1 MERIQ
6 FIKSIRAIAEAKKNQ
21 LAILRNKGEEGT
33 VEYSILRVEMED
45 ALQIIEASKKG
56 DSELQYVINCVT
68 GFTTSNSIL
77 DTCYKFLGKDI

>member
-21 LAILRNKGEEGT
+21 LQILRNKGEEGSI
-33 VEYSILRVEMED
+33 EYSILRVEMED
-45 ALQIIEASKKG
+45 ALQIVEANKEG
-56 DSELQYVINCVT
+56 NDELHYVIDCVT

-77 DTCYKFLGKDI
+77 DMCRKFLGKG